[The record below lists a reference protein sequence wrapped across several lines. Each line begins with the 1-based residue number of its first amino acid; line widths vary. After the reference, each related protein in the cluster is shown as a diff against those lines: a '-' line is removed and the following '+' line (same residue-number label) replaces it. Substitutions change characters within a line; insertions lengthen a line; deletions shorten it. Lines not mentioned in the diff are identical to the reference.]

1 MPVTHSGVGV
11 GGGDG
16 WAGGVLN
23 CVPAPPGSPRQTV
36 MDGDGQ
42 EAQTDAVANG
52 RSTHFF
58 SFFLSVKQRE
68 TGGGLEKVSLISMRR

>member
-1 MPVTHSGVGV
+1 MGT
-11 GGGDG
+11 GGR
-16 WAGGVLN
+16 AGGVLN

-58 SFFLSVKQRE
+58 LFSFFLSVKQRE
-68 TGGGLEKVSLISMRR
+68 TGGGLEKVPLISMRRLWNLT

>member
-1 MPVTHSGVGV
+1 MPVTHGGVGV

-42 EAQTDAVANG
+42 EAQTDAVASG

-58 SFFLSVKQRE
+58 SFFFFCR
-68 TGGGLEKVSLISMRR
+68 